1 MLRYSVTSSELPEDV
16 TWLQADG
23 FEGGLIGVGQQ
34 FREHGVG
41 YVGVYSIALCIG
53 VLMDRDG
60 MTLDESMEYMEFNV
74 LGSYVGPD
82 MPVFI
87 WDLGL
92 LEGRVEDGD

>member
-1 MLRYSVTSSELPEDV
+1 MDI
-16 TWLQADG
+16 DG
-23 FEGGLIGVGQQ
+23 KTFD
-34 FREHGVG
+34 
-41 YVGVYSIALCIG
+41 Y
-53 VLMDRDG
+53 
-60 MTLDESMEYMEFNV
+60 SMEYMEFNV